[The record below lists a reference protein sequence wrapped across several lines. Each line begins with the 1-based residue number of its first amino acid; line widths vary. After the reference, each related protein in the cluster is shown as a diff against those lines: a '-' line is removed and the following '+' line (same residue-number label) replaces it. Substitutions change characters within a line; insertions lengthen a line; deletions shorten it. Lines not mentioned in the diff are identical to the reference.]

1 MVLRSIKLTNF
12 RNLNGEYALSKGINV
27 IIGAN
32 GLGKT
37 NFLES
42 TNFLSYGKSFRTNCE
57 ANIINTSITG
67 PSHLKFMRIS
77 GNFVDSLG
85 SEVMHDVVLENTN
98 NGNGNGCRKTLKK
111 NNNKTPL
118 SKFLRDFHTIIF
130 SPNTIDLV
138 ISSPSVRRRDID
150 DFLSIYDRD
159 YFTEITEYKK
169 VIRNR
174 NRVLE
179 SVLKNTS
186 NRSELSF
193 WNKKLIDLGAIII
206 YKRINFVDTINPLI
220 SKLASK
226 LFNSKVKDLEV
237 KYISKFVQ
245 SKKQKDI
252 KNSFKRKIEQN
263 IDKEIFAGTSLYGP
277 QREDFYFLLNSYDL
291 KEFGSRGQQRLCSFL
306 YKIAQYKLLKRKTGS
321 APMLLLDDLFSELDR
336 DVRTKVCSF
345 LIDVEGQ
352 TILTAVSE
360 KEFDKEFLEKVNRV
374 EL

>member
-1 MVLRSIKLTNF
+1 MILRSIKLTNF

-42 TNFLSYGKSFRTNCE
+42 TNFLSFGKSFRTSCE
-57 ANIINTSITG
+57 ANIIKMSITG
-67 PSHLKFMRIS
+67 PSHLKFVRIS
-77 GNFVDSLG
+77 GSFTDSLG
-85 SEVMHDVVLENTN
+85 NEVIHDVVLEKAN

-111 NNNKTPL
+111 NNNKIPL

-130 SPNTIDLV
+130 SPNTINLV
-138 ISSPSVRRRDID
+138 ISSPSIRRRDLD
-150 DFLSIYDRD
+150 DFLSIYDGD
-159 YFTEITEYKK
+159 YFTEITEYRK

-179 SVLKNTS
+179 SVSKNAS
-186 NRSELSF
+186 KRSELNF
-193 WNKKLIDLGAIII
+193 WNKLLIDLGAIII
-206 YKRINFVDTINPLI
+206 HKRVQFIDTINPLI
-220 SKLASK
+220 SKLALK
-226 LFNSKVKDLEV
+226 LFNSNVKNLKVE
-237 KYISKFVQ
+237 YISKFIQ

-252 KNSFKRKIEQN
+252 KDSFERKIGQN
-263 IDKEIFAGTSLYGP
+263 INKEIFAGTSLYGP
-277 QREDFYFLLNSYDL
+277 QREDFHFLLNDYGL

-306 YKIAQYKLLKRKTGS
+306 YKIAQYKLLKTKTGS

-336 DVRTKVCSF
+336 DVRAKVCSF

-360 KEFDKEFLEKVNRV
+360 KEFEKGFLDKVNRI